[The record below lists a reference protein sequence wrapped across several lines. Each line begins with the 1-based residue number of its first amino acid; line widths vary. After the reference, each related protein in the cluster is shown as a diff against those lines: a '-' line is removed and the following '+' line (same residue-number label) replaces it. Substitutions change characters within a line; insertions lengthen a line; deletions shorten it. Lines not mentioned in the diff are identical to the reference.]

1 MELSALPRAVP
12 RSGIDI
18 TTAPA
23 TEANSSGVSW
33 AAVIAGAFVT
43 AAFSLILLSLGTGL
57 GLAAVSP
64 WANTGAS
71 ASTIG
76 AAAIMWLIMMQ
87 LIASAMGGYLAGRLR
102 TKWASIHTDEVF
114 FRDTAHGF
122 LAWAVS
128 VVITAAFLASAAASM
143 AGGAVQATA
152 TAGAVAAVNGAAG
165 QATDRTFDPN
175 AYFVDMLFRSD
186 RLNADGSEAVRGETG
201 RILVNALRQD
211 DVQEVPEADKAY
223 LVQVV
228 SARTGLH
235 QADADRRVTYVLAQ
249 ARQNALQAR
258 LAADTARKAA
268 SHLSL
273 WIFAALLI
281 GAFSASF
288 AATIGGRQRDHVV
301 VV

>member
-1 MELSALPRAVP
+1 MELSVLQRVVP
-12 RSGIDI
+12 KSGMDI
-18 TTAPA
+18 TNAPA
-23 TEANSSGVSW
+23 TEAYSSGVSW
-33 AAVIAGAFVT
+33 AAVIGGAFVT

-76 AAAIMWLIMMQ
+76 AAAIVWLIMMQ
-87 LIASAMGGYLAGRLR
+87 LIASALGGYLAGRLR
-102 TKWASIHTDEVF
+102 TKWTSIHTDEVF

-122 LAWAVS
+122 LSWAVA

-143 AGGAVQATA
+143 AGRAVQATA

-165 QATDRTFDPN
+165 QANDRTFDPN

-186 RLNADGSEAVRGETG
+186 RLNADGNEAVRAETG

-211 DVQEVPEADKAY
+211 DVPEVPEADKAY

-228 SARTGLH
+228 SARTGLS
-235 QADADRRVTYVLAQ
+235 QADAERRVSDVITQ
-249 ARQNALQAR
+249 ARNTALQAR
-258 LAADTARKAA
+258 QATDTARKAA

-281 GAFSASF
+281 GAFCASL

-301 VV
+301 MV